1 VDKVSNHPFAPVCST
16 IVDSVNFELMDLPQ
30 RARVHSAL
38 GDEARLELV
47 DLLLDGDLSVRE
59 LAGALEM
66 PGNLLAH
73 HLNVLDDAGVIE
85 RRQSEGDHR
94 RRYVTLRRPVF
105 AELNVAP
112 VPVPMS
118 SVVFVCN
125 HNSARSQYAA
135 AYWTSQTGRVAASAG
150 ANPAATVHP
159 LAIRLAKERGLD
171 LSGARPRGYD
181 SVTRV
186 PELLISVC
194 DQARE
199 ANLPNAERHI
209 HWSIPD
215 PVAAQK
221 VGSFRS
227 AFDDIEHRVDRWSHD

>member
-1 VDKVSNHPFAPVCST
+1 MT
-16 IVDSVNFELMDLPQ
+16 R

-47 DLLLDGDLSVRE
+47 DLLLEGDFSVRE
-59 LAGALEM
+59 LAEALEM

-94 RRYVTLRRPVF
+94 RRYVTLRRQVF
-105 AELNVAP
+105 ADLNLGP

-118 SVVFVCN
+118 AVVFVCN

-135 AYWTSQTGRVAASAG
+135 AYWTSRTGRVATSAG
-150 ANPAATVHP
+150 VNPAAAVHP
-159 LAIRLAKERGLD
+159 LAIRVAMERGID
-171 LSGARPRGYD
+171 LSGARPHGYD
-181 SVTRV
+181 SLTAV
-186 PELLISVC
+186 PELLVSVC
-194 DQARE
+194 DLARE
-199 ANLPNAERHI
+199 GYLPKAQHHI

-215 PVAAQK
+215 PVAVRQ
-221 VGSFRS
+221 VGAFRS
-227 AFDDIEHRVDRWSHD
+227 AFDDIEDRVDALVP

>member
-1 VDKVSNHPFAPVCST
+1 MNL
-16 IVDSVNFELMDLPQ
+16 IQ
-30 RARVHSAL
+30 RAGVHAAL

-47 DLLLDGDLSVRE
+47 DLLLEGDRSVRE
-59 LAGALEM
+59 LAAALGM

-73 HLNVLDDAGVIE
+73 HLNVLDDAGVID

-94 RRYVTLRRPVF
+94 RRYVTLQRQALTGLKLMPQP
-105 AELNVAP
+105 A
-112 VPVPMS
+112 S

-135 AYWTSQTGRVAASAG
+135 KYWTMRTGRDAPSAG
-150 ANPAATVHP
+150 AHPAAVVHP
-159 LAIRLAKERGLD
+159 LAVRVAKERGVD
-171 LSGARPRGYD
+171 LRAARPRGYD
-181 SVTRV
+181 SLPKS

-199 ANLPNAERHI
+199 ADLPNAERHI

-215 PVAAQK
+215 PVAA
-221 VGSFRS
+221 GRIGAFRS
-227 AFDDIEHRVDRWSHD
+227 AFDDIEHRVDALTP

>member
-1 VDKVSNHPFAPVCST
+1 
-16 IVDSVNFELMDLPQ
+16 MDLPQ

-47 DLLLDGDLSVRE
+47 DLLLEGDKSVRE

-94 RRYVTLRRPVF
+94 RRYVTLRRQVLAGLDLTPEPIP
-105 AELNVAP
+105 A
-112 VPVPMS
+112 S

-135 AYWTSQTGRVAASAG
+135 AYWTSRTGRVAASAG

-159 LAIRLAKERGLD
+159 LALRVAKERGLD

-181 SVTRV
+181 SLTRV
-186 PELLISVC
+186 PELLVSVC
-194 DQARE
+194 DLARE
-199 ANLPNAERHI
+199 GNLPEAQHHI
-209 HWSIPD
+209 HWSVPD
-215 PVAAQK
+215 PVARRQ
-221 VGSFRS
+221 VGAFRAS
-227 AFDDIEHRVDRWSHD
+227 FDDIEHRVDSLIP

>member
-1 VDKVSNHPFAPVCST
+1 
-16 IVDSVNFELMDLPQ
+16 MDLPQ

-47 DLLLDGDLSVRE
+47 DLLLEGDLSVRE

-85 RRQSEGDHR
+85 RRKSEGDHR
-94 RRYVTLRRPVF
+94 RRYVTLRRQVVAVLDLSPEPIPV
-105 AELNVAP
+105 
-112 VPVPMS
+112 S

-135 AYWTSQTGRVAASAG
+135 AYWTSRTGRVAASAG

-159 LAIRLAKERGLD
+159 LAMRVAMERGLD
-171 LSGARPRGYD
+171 LAGAEPSGYD
-181 SVTRV
+181 SLTRL

-209 HWSIPD
+209 HWSVPD
-215 PVAAQK
+215 PVAVRQ
-221 VGSFRS
+221 VGAFRS
-227 AFDDIEHRVDRWSHD
+227 AFDDIEHRVDSLVP

>member
-1 VDKVSNHPFAPVCST
+1 
-16 IVDSVNFELMDLPQ
+16 MDLPQ

-47 DLLLDGDLSVRE
+47 DLLLEGDFSVRE

-94 RRYVTLRRPVF
+94 RRYVTLRRQVV
-105 AELNVAP
+105 AGLNPAP
-112 VPVPMS
+112 PPVPMS

-135 AYWTSQTGRVAASAG
+135 AYWTSHTGRVATSAG
-150 ANPAATVHP
+150 VTPAPAVHP
-159 LAIRLAKERGLD
+159 LAIRVAKERGLD
-171 LSGARPRGYD
+171 LSRVRPRGYD
-181 SVTRV
+181 SLTRV

-199 ANLPNAERHI
+199 ANLPDAERHI

-215 PVAAQK
+215 PVAVRQ
-221 VGSFRS
+221 VGAFRS
-227 AFDDIEHRVDRWSHD
+227 AFDDIEHRVDLLVP

>member
-1 VDKVSNHPFAPVCST
+1 MNLASALGMHA
-16 IVDSVNFELMDLPQ
+16 
-30 RARVHSAL
+30 AL
-38 GDEARLELV
+38 GDEARLRMV

-94 RRYVTLRRPVF
+94 RRYVTLRRQVL
-105 AELNVAP
+105 AGLNLAP
-112 VPVPMS
+112 VPLSVS

-125 HNSARSQYAA
+125 HNSARSRYAA
-135 AYWTSQTGRVAASAG
+135 AYWTSRTGRVATSAG
-150 ANPAATVHP
+150 ANPAATVHS
-159 LAIRLAKERGLD
+159 LAIRVAKERGLN
-171 LSGARPRGYD
+171 LTGALPRGYD
-181 SVTRV
+181 SLTLK

-215 PVAAQK
+215 PVAVRH
-221 VGSFRS
+221 VGAFRS
-227 AFDDIEHRVDRWSHD
+227 AFDDIEHRVDSLVP

>member
-1 VDKVSNHPFAPVCST
+1 
-16 IVDSVNFELMDLPQ
+16 MDLSQ
-30 RARVHSAL
+30 RTRVHSAL
-38 GDEARLELV
+38 GDETRLELV
-47 DLLLDGDLSVRE
+47 DLLLEGDLSVRE

-94 RRYVTLRRPVF
+94 RRYVTLRRQALAGLYFTKGPASV
-105 AELNVAP
+105 
-112 VPVPMS
+112 S

-135 AYWTSQTGRVAASAG
+135 AYWTSRTGRVATSAG
-150 ANPAATVHP
+150 ANPAAAVHP
-159 LAIRLAKERGLD
+159 LAIRVAKERGLD

-181 SVTRV
+181 SLTPA

-194 DQARE
+194 DLARE
-199 ANLPNAERHI
+199 GYLPDAQHHI
-209 HWSIPD
+209 HWSVPD
-215 PVAAQK
+215 PVPRRQ
-221 VGSFRS
+221 VGAFRS
-227 AFDDIEHRVDRWSHD
+227 SFDDIEHRVDSLIP